1 MNAVFHRKR
10 TDLTGILLLMTVFLL
25 LVLCGCEA
33 NASPDTETAAAVPVF
48 PALGKKDGLRI
59 AVASDLH
66 FNPDDRPN
74 PDNPQETQYSSEL
87 ADALLWDVQKQ
98 DADMLLLTGDL
109 CNGGKIFRHEALT
122 EKLRRLQETGTE
134 VYVLP
139 GNHDLA
145 PVTQTEFRALYGAFG
160 YDDAFSR
167 DAASLSYCVVRD
179 GLMLMM
185 LDTAGYSVSAADLPG
200 QTLPD
205 SSEPY
210 VSQQTLAWVKAMLKT
225 AVEQNLLVLP
235 AGHYNLLSPYSSD
248 DSNKGY
254 YVENGGLLTALL
266 ADAGVP
272 LYLSGHT
279 HQRAVYQKYGLTE
292 LVTEF
297 LLGYPTAYSVLDVG
311 NSTIRY
317 TPRRIDVDA
326 WAEETAQS
334 DPVLLGFSQ
343 WQQDELR
350 RYSLDNITYMSQ
362 RNPLLPEEK
371 TKAAEFF
378 YRVMDSYWSGNLSED
393 RTAIEA
399 MPGFGPFFRC
409 SEGYAYGW
417 WLRDLMNTASP
428 MLKGFLL
435 EY

>member
-1 MNAVFHRKR
+1 M
-10 TDLTGILLLMTVFLL
+10 
-25 LVLCGCEA
+25 
-33 NASPDTETAAAVPVF
+33 
-48 PALGKKDGLRI
+48 
-59 AVASDLH
+59 
-66 FNPDDRPN
+66 
-74 PDNPQETQYSSEL
+74 
-87 ADALLWDVQKQ
+87 
-98 DADMLLLTGDL
+98 
-109 CNGGKIFRHEALT
+109 
-122 EKLRRLQETGTE
+122 
-134 VYVLP
+134 
-139 GNHDLA
+139 
-145 PVTQTEFRALYGAFG
+145 
-160 YDDAFSR
+160 
-167 DAASLSYCVVRD
+167 VRD